1 MPFSGIPTSLCLCPT
16 LPRPEKNRR
25 ATGVDAVCTYRPN
38 PMGLKLDRE
47 RLYRELSHETHGV
60 TQLGS
65 FTLDKDSL
73 YVNGEH
79 LFFFFFSDDKPV

>member
-1 MPFSGIPTSLCLCPT
+1 MS
-16 LPRPEKNRR
+16 RPEKNGM
-25 ATGVDAVCTYRPN
+25 ATGVDTVCTHRPD
-38 PMGLKLDRE
+38 PMGLELDRE
-47 RLYRELSHETHGV
+47 KLYWELNHETHGV

-79 LFFFFFSDDKPV
+79 PFVSID

>member
-1 MPFSGIPTSLCLCPT
+1 
-16 LPRPEKNRR
+16 
-25 ATGVDAVCTYRPN
+25 
-38 PMGLKLDRE
+38 MGLELDRE
-47 RLYRELSHETHGV
+47 KLYWELNHETHGV

-79 LFFFFFSDDKPV
+79 PFVSID